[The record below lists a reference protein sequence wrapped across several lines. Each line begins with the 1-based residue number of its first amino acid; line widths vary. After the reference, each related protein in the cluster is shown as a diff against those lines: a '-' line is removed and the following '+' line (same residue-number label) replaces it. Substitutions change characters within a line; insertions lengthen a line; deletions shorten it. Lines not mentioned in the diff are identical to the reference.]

1 MDKKGV
7 FISEGMDRI
16 QSLISGEK
24 RPQRSFSVLT
34 QLNSKKVTIYFP
46 YVWENKCCI
55 SSNGTYYG
63 VALKEGDGYFKV
75 REIIHMKF

>member
-24 RPQRSFSVLT
+24 RPKRPFSVLT
-34 QLNSKKVTIYFP
+34 KLNSKKVTIYF
-46 YVWENKCCI
+46 
-55 SSNGTYYG
+55 
-63 VALKEGDGYFKV
+63 L
-75 REIIHMKF
+75 